1 MSASTERWAGLPALA
16 VAGAAL
22 LWGIWWLPLRSLEE
36 AGLNGYQVNLAVYL
50 SLAIVALPY
59 LWRRLRGPL
68 KADAFWFIAAS
79 IMMGSALLAW
89 NLALLWGEVVRV
101 SLLFYL
107 TPIWA
112 TLLSVLFLGLR
123 LSLLR
128 AATVLCGLAGAV
140 IVLTDSSGL
149 PLPRETADWVA
160 LSSGIVFAGGLVITR
175 RWPSISG
182 LPLTL
187 SSFVV
192 AALCAALLMLLGGS
206 SGDVS
211 LAAQPASLLLAAVLV
226 GILWVLPA
234 TWMILWGAGHL
245 DAGRVSIILLLEIPV
260 AAASATLIAGEPFG
274 WREGLGCL
282 LILLAGLLEGRGEA
296 IKRRVFS

>member
-1 MSASTERWAGLPALA
+1 MSAGTQRWAGLPALA
-16 VAGAAL
+16 VTASAL
-22 LWGIWWLPLRSLEE
+22 LWGIWWLPLRSLKE
-36 AGLNGYQVNLAVYL
+36 AGLDGFQANLAVYL
-50 SLAIVALPY
+50 TLAVVALPY

-68 KADAFWFIAAS
+68 KADAVWFIAAS
-79 IMMGSALLAW
+79 VMMGSALLAW

-112 TLLSVLFLGLR
+112 NLLSVLFLGIR
-123 LSLLR
+123 FGLLR
-128 AATVLCGLAGAV
+128 AATMVCGLAGAM
-140 IVLTDSSGL
+140 IVLAGNNEL

-160 LSSGIVFAGGLVITR
+160 LVSGILFAGGLVITR

-192 AALCAALLMLLGGS
+192 AALCAALLMLFGGS

-211 LAAQPASLLLAAVLV
+211 FAAQPASLLLAAVLV
-226 GILWVLPA
+226 GVLWVLPA
-234 TWMILWGAGHL
+234 TWMILWGAGRL

-260 AAASATLIAGEPFG
+260 AACSATLIAGEPFG

-282 LILLAGLLEGRGEA
+282 LILLAGLLEGRGGS
-296 IKRRVFS
+296 IRRRVFS